1 MLRSKDT
8 WTGHGQRRDNMN
20 HNEEDA
26 KVHDPAGFS
35 AVLLGAAGLVGSEL
49 LKLLL
54 AEESCCQVTAIV
66 RRPIQQMDKKLT
78 VLIEEDF
85 NQLADHVAVFRT
97 DAVFCCLGTT
107 IRTAGSQVAFSRVD
121 LDYPLEAARLAA
133 SAGAG
138 SYHLISSLG
147 ADASSRVF
155 YSRVKGLAEQGI
167 SRSGIA
173 HVSLYRP
180 SLLLGE
186 RSEKRFGEGLA
197 AGISR
202 ALPFVFS
209 GPLRRYRP
217 IPAATVARAMVAV
230 ELGLADERVM
240 ADTSALAEGGST
252 PAAPGSKDQLADEPA
267 MKTTV
272 YAGEELFRL
281 AGLYEAHRGR
291 NS

>member
-1 MLRSKDT
+1 MHGPARVNGGTSMNGKEEENVK
-8 WTGHGQRRDNMN
+8 TGG
-20 HNEEDA
+20 A
-26 KVHDPAGFS
+26 TGFN

-54 AEESCCQVTAIV
+54 AEESCRQVTVIV

-85 NQLADHVAVFRT
+85 GRLADHAAVFRT

-107 IRTAGSQVAFSRVD
+107 IRTAGSQAAFSRVD

-147 ADASSRVF
+147 ADAASRVF
-155 YSRVKGLAEQGI
+155 YTRVKGMAEQGI
-167 SRSGIA
+167 TRSGIP
-173 HVSLYRP
+173 HVHLYRP

-186 RSEKRFGEGLA
+186 RSEKRFGESLA

-202 ALPFVFS
+202 ALPFVFK

-217 IPAATVARAMVAV
+217 IPAATVAQAMLAE
-230 ELGLADERVM
+230 ELGLAVGLPLKNEPD
-240 ADTSALAEGGST
+240 ALAMAGQ
-252 PAAPGSKDQLADEPA
+252 AQ
-267 MKTTV
+267 V
-272 YAGEELFRL
+272 YAGETLFRL
-281 AGLYEAHRGR
+281 AGLYEAHKGR
-291 NS
+291 KF

>member
-1 MLRSKDT
+1 
-8 WTGHGQRRDNMN
+8 MN

-26 KVHDPAGFS
+26 KAGGAAGFS
-35 AVLLGAAGLVGSEL
+35 AVLLGAAGLVGGEL

-54 AEESCCQVTAIV
+54 ADESCRQVTAIV

-85 NQLADHVAVFRT
+85 SRLADHAAVFRT

-107 IRTAGSQVAFSRVD
+107 IRTAGSQAAFTRVD

-133 SAGAG
+133 SAGA
-138 SYHLISSLG
+138 SSFHLISSLG
-147 ADASSRVF
+147 ADATSRVF

-167 SRSGIA
+167 RRSGIA

-197 AGISR
+197 AGISQ

-217 IPAATVARAMVAV
+217 IPAATVARAMLAV
-230 ELGLADERVM
+230 ELGLAV
-240 ADTSALAEGGST
+240 GST
-252 PAAPGSKDQLADEPA
+252 SADEPDA
-267 MKTTV
+267 LAT
-272 YAGEELFRL
+272 AGEAMAEQAQVYGGETLFRL
-281 AGLYEAHRGR
+281 ASLYEALRGR